1 MRKPIFWVSICYLF
15 IISVW
20 GEIFEQE
27 NDSVIVGRRDSF
39 ERIRAES
46 SQNRNTTDNKEK
58 QDSEDDTNFGEES
71 LPEELTIV
79 DFDEVTNKK
88 LTLVEFFSPSC
99 LHCRD
104 FAPTWERTYKEFEPE
119 MEQLGIQMRQVN
131 CLGSGDLCEREN
143 VESYPN
149 LRVYAPNVNEKTGKI
164 VQGRAKLIS
173 TYPHILRS
181 SANLKK
187 YMKDTAALFASTSI
201 QTSSSSKQLDFD
213 QFMRL
218 LGGRIEK
225 AHYVAI
231 FPASDSQYRNSDSAE
246 KGFKR
251 NCKDCLEY
259 KRNWDKLS
267 NQILRTVDVCH
278 FNCMSYPKICAKL
291 GFHDMINPS
300 VMSKPQF
307 AMFLPKEVGRVRLD
321 YSGDA
326 TLESLKAFALRTEE
340 NSHYGLTAPEN
351 LQGMMEYRTELPFR
365 PIEQYYPLKND
376 IAIVYFYEKE
386 KDFEVDRDVLPYLLE
401 CVSKSPFNLHLYT
414 ANNKNFLTNVDE
426 QNNSLLRYINSG
438 DSPAGKEYNK
448 SMQIATTVTD
458 LPTVLVIRDNALFT
472 DILQTHRPD
481 DFRNFDVLK
490 EFIGR
495 NQFPLYQELTPELLD
510 IYFDNKEQ
518 DVANE
523 KVVVVFLNSTNT
535 DFRDKS
541 FYNMSLAAHE
551 YYYTRKEYYYNEM
564 VNNRETKKA
573 SAEKMK
579 KQNKPNPKILKTM
592 SKAVPH
598 NFHKSQVV
606 FTYIDL
612 ATQPRLAHFMTREVG
627 QRNPGDAIVIS
638 RDSRYAWCSG
648 IHGERLT
655 NDPVTLR
662 PLLQYLLD
670 HALIDQLLKKV
681 KVQRTLLRRPYGDRF
696 FFMNSV
702 HDYGVNGYLIVILI
716 LVLGLTPVSR
726 LLRKSLRSSARTSV
740 GRGILGNFSK
750 KN

>member
-1 MRKPIFWVSICYLF
+1 MQKSVFWVGICYLF
-15 IISVW
+15 IFSVL
-20 GEIFEQE
+20 GEVSEQQ
-27 NDSVIVGRRDSF
+27 NDSAIIVRRDSP
-39 ERIRAES
+39 
-46 SQNRNTTDNKEK
+46 NTNTTHTKVRE
-58 QDSEDDTNFGEES
+58 DSENDTNFEE

-79 DFDEVTNKK
+79 DFDEVTSKK

-99 LHCRD
+99 LHCID

-131 CLGSGDLCEREN
+131 CLASGDLCEREN

-149 LRVYAPNVNEKTGKI
+149 MRIYAPNINEKTGKSI
-164 VQGRAKLIS
+164 QGRAKLIS
-173 TYPHILRS
+173 TYPRILRS
-181 SANLKK
+181 GTNLKK
-187 YMKDTAALFASTSI
+187 YMKDSAALFASNNVQTTSP
-201 QTSSSSKQLDFD
+201 SKELDFD

-225 AHYVAI
+225 AHFVAL
-231 FPASDSQYRNSDSAE
+231 FPASSSQYRNSDSAE
-246 KGFKR
+246 LGFKK

-259 KRNWDKLS
+259 KRTWDKLS
-267 NQILRTVDVCH
+267 NQVLRTVEIGH

-291 GFHDMINPS
+291 GLHDMINPS
-300 VMSKPQF
+300 MMSKPKF
-307 AMFLPKEVGRVRLD
+307 IIFFPKQVGRVRLD
-321 YSGDA
+321 YDGDA
-326 TLESLKAFALRTEE
+326 TLESLKAFALKAEQ
-340 NSHYGLTAPEN
+340 NSHYRLVNPGT
-351 LQGMMEYRTELPFR
+351 LQGIMEYRTDLPSR

-376 IAIVYFYEKE
+376 IAIVYLYEKE

-401 CVSKSPFNLHLYT
+401 CVTKSPFNIHLYT
-414 ANNKNFLTNVDE
+414 ANNKNFLTNVEE
-426 QNNSLLRYINSG
+426 QNKNLLRYINSG
-438 DSPAGKEYNK
+438 DAHARKEYDRK
-448 SMQIATTVTD
+448 MQIATTVTE
-458 LPTVLVIRDNALFT
+458 LPSLLAIRDNALFT

-481 DFRNFDVLK
+481 NFRNAAVLK
-490 EFIGR
+490 DFFGR

-523 KVVVVFLNSTNT
+523 KAVVVFLNSTET
-535 DFRDKS
+535 DFRENS

-551 YYYTRKEYYYNEM
+551 YYYTRKEYYYNEV

-579 KQNKPNPKILKTM
+579 KQNKPSPKILKTM

-598 NFHKSQVV
+598 NFHKSQVM
-606 FTYIDL
+606 FTFIDV
-612 ATQPRLAHFMTREVG
+612 ATQPRLANFMTREVG

-638 RDSRYAWCSG
+638 RDSRYAWSSG

-655 NDPVTLR
+655 NDPVILR
-662 PLLQYLLD
+662 PLLRYLLD
-670 HALIDQLLKKV
+670 PALIDHRLVNV
-681 KVQRTLLRRPYGDRF
+681 KVQRTLLHRPYGDRF

-702 HDYGVNGYLIVILI
+702 HDYGVKGYLIVMLI
-716 LVLGLTPVSR
+716 LVLALTPVSR
-726 LLRKSLRSSARTSV
+726 LLRKTLRSSARTSV